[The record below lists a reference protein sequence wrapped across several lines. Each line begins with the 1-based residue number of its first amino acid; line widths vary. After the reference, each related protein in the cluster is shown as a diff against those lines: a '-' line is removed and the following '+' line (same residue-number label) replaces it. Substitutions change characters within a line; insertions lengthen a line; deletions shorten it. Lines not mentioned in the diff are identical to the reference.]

1 MERRILIEARG
12 ISKEFK
18 GFPAIRKL
26 DFRVYEGE
34 IFGFLGPSGAG
45 KTTTIKILTGQLRQ
59 TSGQASIL
67 GIPVENVREDIYK
80 EIGIVSD
87 MSGFYEKLTVYQN
100 LKFFAK
106 LLDVEPTVIDEQ
118 LKRFGLYEHRKVPAK
133 NLSKGMKQRLV
144 LIRAMLHQP
153 KVLFLDEP
161 TSGLDPNAALAV
173 HRMMEELRAEGTS
186 IFLTTHNMEEADKLC
201 DRVALLNEGKIAE
214 LDTPEKL
221 RLKFNKQK
229 RFVVQLKER
238 NTELQLEQSVETAER
253 IGKWLATDQ
262 LETIHSCEP
271 TLETV
276 FLEAT
281 GRELV

>member
-18 GFPAIRKL
+18 GYPAIRKL

-106 LLDVEPTVIDEQ
+106 LLDVEPTVVDEQ

-201 DRVALLNEGKIAE
+201 DRVALLNEGKITE

-238 NTELQLEQSVETAER
+238 NTELRLEQSVETAER